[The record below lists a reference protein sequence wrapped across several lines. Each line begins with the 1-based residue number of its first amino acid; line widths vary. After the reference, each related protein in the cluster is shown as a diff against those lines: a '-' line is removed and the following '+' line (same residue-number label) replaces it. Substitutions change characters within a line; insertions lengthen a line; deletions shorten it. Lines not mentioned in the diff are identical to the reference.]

1 MCKYVTNIEKEKI
14 LMHQFI
20 SKTQIMRLMDSTNSK
35 AARNVFDECR
45 RQADAEG
52 KTLFHTDKVLKS
64 RVVKLLGIN
73 EKEIHRYAELERQNE
88 KRHQLKCDN

>member
-20 SKTQIMRLMDSTNSK
+20 CKTQIMKLMDTTNSK

-45 RQADAEG
+45 RQAEAEG

-88 KRHQLKCDN
+88 KMTSTECDN